1 MSSEPMPMRF
11 PRVLFLSALLACAC
25 GAHAATPATQKST
38 PVPLLWKVSD
48 ADNSIYLLGSFH
60 MLNASDYPLAPEVDA
75 AFADAEAVV
84 FEMPPEE
91 MGSPQLGVQMAQA
104 ALRTDGTQL
113 RADLEPDVA
122 RALDA
127 WLSANEGAL
136 GKARL
141 PPQLLQM
148 FEPWFVGLMVSIVEA
163 DKQGLDPKLGL
174 DAHFAAAA
182 KAAGKPTSGFESA
195 AEQIA
200 FLDGMGKA
208 EQLQM
213 LAESLQEANAGKGEL
228 QALHAAWRAGDATLL
243 WERMAAEMR
252 RDYPALYQRINV
264 ARNDAWMPKLEQRLR
279 EGGTDDTLVVVGALH
294 LLGKDGVV
302 EKLRAK
308 GYTVE
313 RLCSACKGKA
323 R

>member
-1 MSSEPMPMRF
+1 MRLLSL
-11 PRVLFLSALLACAC
+11 VLLSALLA
-25 GAHAATPATQKST
+25 GAAGVEAATPGAAKPAP

-48 ADNSIYLLGSFH
+48 ADNSVYLLGSFH
-60 MLNASDYPLAPEVDA
+60 MLNAGDYPLAPEVDA
-75 AFADAEAVV
+75 AFADAETVV

-91 MGSPQLGVQMAQA
+91 IGSPQLGVQMAQA

-113 RADLEPDVA
+113 SADLKPDVA
-122 RALDA
+122 AALET
-127 WLSANEGAL
+127 WLASNQDAL
-136 GKARL
+136 GKAKL

-148 FEPWFVGLMVSIVEA
+148 FEPWFVGLMVSVVEA
-163 DKQGLDPKLGL
+163 GKQGLDPKLGL

-182 KAAGKPTSGFESA
+182 KAAGKPTSGFESG

-213 LAESLQEANAGKGEL
+213 LEESLQEANAGKGEL
-228 QALHAAWRAGDATLL
+228 QALHAAWRAGDAKQLS
-243 WERMAAEMR
+243 ERMGAEMR

-264 ARNDAWMPKLEQRLR
+264 SRNDAWVPKLEQRLR

-308 GYTVE
+308 GYKVE
-313 RLCSACKGKA
+313 RLCSACKGN
-323 R
+323 